1 MTKIQLPEWL
11 DLPESTKSVIE
22 GLDID
27 QYIASVT
34 KKDGKL
40 YHKITVNGDLAKLL
54 GVNGRREILIEH
66 TDKSGRLYH
75 VLILLSNMICF
86 LSSLWYNIS

>member
-34 KKDGKL
+34 TKGKL
-40 YHKITVNGDLAKLL
+40 YHFVIINDSLHK
-54 GVNGRREILIEH
+54 RR
-66 TDKSGRLYH
+66 Y
-75 VLILLSNMICF
+75 F
-86 LSSLWYNIS
+86 A